1 MRTWQVQDVMTRNVA
16 SVREGTAYREI
27 VDVLADRH
35 VTAAPV
41 VDETRRVLGVVSEAD
56 LMYKVEFLGRPR
68 ERRILPDRH
77 RREARAKAGATLAAD
92 LMTVPPVTITP
103 DATIVEAARLMDARG
118 VKRLPV
124 VDDLGRLVGIVTRG
138 DLLKVHLRPDAGIR
152 RDVVEEVLWRSLG
165 VRDGVVD
172 VTVDRGVVTLTGQVE
187 RRSTVQ
193 LAVRLTRQVS
203 GVVEVVDAL
212 GYAIDDAPMAGL
224 RIGGAPAGLA

>member
-1 MRTWQVQDVMTRNVA
+1 MAGAGRDDQGRGV
-16 SVREGTAYREI
+16 GTGGHGVPGDRRR
-27 VDVLADRH
+27 ADR
-35 VTAAPV
+35 TARPAAPV

-56 LMYKVEFLGRPR
+56 LMYKVELLGQPR

-77 RREARAKAGATLAAD
+77 RREAQAKAGATLAAD
-92 LMTVPPVTITP
+92 LMTAPPVTITP
-103 DATIVEAARLMDARG
+103 DATIVEAARLMDTRG

-172 VTVDRGVVTLTGQVE
+172 VTVQRGVVTLTGQVE
-187 RRSTVQ
+187 RRSTAQ
-193 LAVRLTRQVS
+193 LRGA
-203 GVVEVVDAL
+203 
-212 GYAIDDAPMAGL
+212 AG
-224 RIGGAPAGLA
+224 PAGQRRGRGGRRARLRDRRRPDGGPARRRRL